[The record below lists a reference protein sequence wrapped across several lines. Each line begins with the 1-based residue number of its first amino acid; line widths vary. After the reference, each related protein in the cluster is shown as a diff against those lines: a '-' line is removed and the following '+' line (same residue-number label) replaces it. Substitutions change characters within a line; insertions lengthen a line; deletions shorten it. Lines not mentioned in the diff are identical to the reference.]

1 MVDKFS
7 VECSNWVDEGAY
19 KERNLTRD
27 LANGEPLTYL
37 YETLT
42 RRNRATGNETIKTEV
57 FRGGNM
63 TLYKHQVT
71 NFFLFFLWFFQNPFF
86 KTVRLSIFSLICP
99 YRHFSCILQS
109 RFNSFFHLQF
119 QRKFLCCCSI
129 YFQIPMINDV
139 CIC

>member
-7 VECSNWVDEGAY
+7 VECSNWVDEGTY

-71 NFFLFFLWFFQNPFF
+71 NFSSFSYDFF
-86 KTVRLSIFSLICP
+86 KT
-99 YRHFSCILQS
+99 HFSKQL
-109 RFNSFFHLQF
+109 
-119 QRKFLCCCSI
+119 
-129 YFQIPMINDV
+129 D
-139 CIC
+139 